1 MGKKILKLLLYL
13 MAVVGVLIW
22 LDSTVGLTEEGALII
37 FSIAL
42 LVYFVMKLIA
52 FLAKRRR
59 IRRERAR
66 KVRRKR
72 ELREVN
78 NHRVKQG
85 TGRKAE
91 NNRSGKW
98 KSNVETYVP
107 DVEQWKENVSG
118 SGWQRERSQITSI
131 AATAASQ
138 ENYRKQQKI
147 HNQSGHK
154 FQMTQK
160 KIVWTVGLLTTFC
173 IVVLAGKT
181 WIRQHEQIP
190 ESLLNMEEKYPEAT
204 NFVKNYPKRRHYQTI
219 DISSEVETARE
230 NSEIP
235 YFLQWDER
243 WGYMPYSG
251 GLLGY
256 TGCGPTNLAMVV
268 LYLTGDKTVTP
279 ASVAEYAESAGYSVP
294 GSGSSWTLI
303 SEGCEHYGIHAEEV
317 PMDEDRIKAKLDEGC
332 LIIIN
337 VGPGDFTDSGHFV
350 TIIGYDRDG
359 FIINDSNSR
368 TNSKK
373 RWSYEQLSRQ
383 MRNLWAM
390 YN

>member
-22 LDSTVGLTEEGALII
+22 LDSTEGLTEEGALII
-37 FSIAL
+37 FVISL

-78 NHRVKQG
+78 NYRVKQG

-118 SGWQRERSQITSI
+118 SGWQRERSQITSV

-138 ENYRKQQKI
+138 ANHRKQQKL

-160 KIVWTVGLLTTFC
+160 KIVWTVGLLATFC

-204 NFVKNYPKRRHYQTI
+204 DFVKNYPKRRHYQTI

-317 PMDEDRIKAKLDEGC
+317 PMNEDRIKAKLDEGC

-337 VGPGDFTDSGHFV
+337 VGPGDFTDSGHFI

>member
-22 LDSTVGLTEEGALII
+22 LDSTEGLTEEGALII
-37 FSIAL
+37 FGIAL
-42 LVYFVMKLIA
+42 LMYFVMKLIG
-52 FLAKRRR
+52 FLTKRHR
-59 IRRERAR
+59 IRRERAW
-66 KVRRKR
+66 KARRKR

-78 NHRVKQG
+78 NYRVKQ
-85 TGRKAE
+85 
-91 NNRSGKW
+91 
-98 KSNVETYVP
+98 ETSV
-107 DVEQWKENVSG
+107 
-118 SGWQRERSQITSI
+118 

-138 ENYRKQQKI
+138 ANHRKQQKI

-154 FQMTQK
+154 VHMTRK
-160 KIVWTVGLLTTFC
+160 KIVWTVGLLATFC

-337 VGPGDFTDSGHFV
+337 VGPGDFTDSGHFI

>member
-22 LDSTVGLTEEGALII
+22 LDSTEGLTEEGALII
-37 FSIAL
+37 FGIAL
-42 LVYFVMKLIA
+42 LAYFVMKLIG

-66 KVRRKR
+66 KARRKR

-78 NHRVKQG
+78 NYRVKQG

-118 SGWQRERSQITSI
+118 SGWQRERSQITFV

-138 ENYRKQQKI
+138 ENYRRQQKI

-154 FQMTQK
+154 FHMTRK
-160 KIVWTVGLLTTFC
+160 KIVWTVGLLATLG

-204 NFVKNYPKRRHYQTI
+204 DFVKNYPQRRHYQTI

-235 YFLQWDER
+235 YFC
-243 WGYMPYSG
+243 SG
-251 GLLGY
+251 MNAGGMKPTAAISLLS
-256 TGCGPTNLAMVV
+256 
-268 LYLTGDKTVTP
+268 P
-279 ASVAEYAESAGYSVP
+279 AAVQPACP
-294 GSGSSWTLI
+294 
-303 SEGCEHYGIHAEEV
+303 
-317 PMDEDRIKAKLDEGC
+317 
-332 LIIIN
+332 
-337 VGPGDFTDSGHFV
+337 
-350 TIIGYDRDG
+350 
-359 FIINDSNSR
+359 
-368 TNSKK
+368 
-373 RWSYEQLSRQ
+373 
-383 MRNLWAM
+383 
-390 YN
+390 